1 MTTIEDIIK
10 NTYIL
15 TFDHEADYDW
25 LNIVEVFIGSEDIAS
40 DVVKQ
45 KLINHAESKEK
56 LIYWR
61 DLFFMEIAE
70 HENALETNNLFEK
83 ITAHPLFIENKKF
96 IEQLPKATTKLGR
109 ELLIDTLIDNEK
121 ADILVPDDIL
131 EVALKKK
138 SRDDL
143 RVDFAEWNKEGNS
156 SKKRFN
162 YIKYFVAACLIGIM
176 ATVGYNILY
185 DNSYDFDG
193 SQFVSTT
200 EKVIIRGNSLG
211 FVEDKGESSIT
222 IQIVN
227 YNKATLTDQSNSSKL
242 TINSYSF
249 ANKKLRLV
257 LAEIPNSIEIIEFEQ
272 NQFYVKLNSDFYKIE
287 ISKSFKKLLKLNDKK
302 PIEKLEQI
310 LFENE

>member
-70 HENALETNNLFEK
+70 QENALETNNLFEK
-83 ITAHPLFIENKKF
+83 IIAHPLFIENKKF

-109 ELLIDTLIDNEK
+109 ELLIDTLINNEK

-143 RVDFAEWNKEGNS
+143 RADFAEWNKEGNL
-156 SKKRFN
+156 SKKGFN

-200 EKVIIRGNSLG
+200 EKVIIRGNGLG
-211 FVEDKGESSIT
+211 FVGDKGESPIT
-222 IQIVN
+222 TQIVD
-227 YNKATLTDQSNSSKL
+227 YNKATLADQSNSSKL
-242 TINSYSF
+242 TINSYSLV
-249 ANKKLRLV
+249 NKKLRLV
-257 LAEIPNSIEIIEFEQ
+257 LADSPNSIEIIEFEQ
-272 NQFYVKLNSDFYKIE
+272 NQFYVKVNSDFYKIE
-287 ISKSFKKLLKLNDKK
+287 TSNSFKKLLKLNDKK
-302 PIEKLEQI
+302 SIEKLEQI